1 MTVIELIEQFAWIG
15 WIIVIVLFL
24 VIEMLSLDFTFL
36 MLAVGGVA
44 GLLADLVGAPLW
56 LQVVIAAA
64 VGGLLVFVL
73 RPRLLRLLHRGE
85 DPTLSNVPALIGMDG
100 QVLST
105 TTSIAGQVKLTNG
118 DIWTAR
124 TAGAQIEPGTAVR
137 VARIDGATA
146 FVTPADDIHHG
157 KEYSA

>member
-15 WIIVIVLFL
+15 WIIVIALFL

-44 GLLADLVGAPLW
+44 GLLADLLGAPVW

-73 RPRLLRLLHRGE
+73 RPRLLRILHRGE
-85 DPTLSNVPALIGMDG
+85 DPALSNVPALIGMNG
-100 QVLST
+100 RVLST
-105 TTSIAGQVKLTNG
+105 TTSITGQVKLTNG
-118 DIWTAR
+118 DVWTAR
-124 TAGAQIEPGTAVR
+124 TAGADLEPGTPVH
-137 VARIDGATA
+137 VARIEGATA
-146 FVTPADDIHHG
+146 FVTSTDDIDEE
-157 KEYSA
+157 KEYPV